1 MPSIHVY
8 FRPGIRFI
16 AALIL
21 PMIGASWS
29 IAQEAEG
36 QPGVVLILPPHLNK
50 YAAKMPT
57 HVPVIRADQEGKQT
71 AAKTITGRALPDA
84 KAAGKSRFF
93 FLLDA
98 PKSSPGNA
106 TAWLVVKTTYK
117 LYYRSAKGY
126 EEICKG
132 EVATTAFASPFV
144 DGAAEHYSK
153 FGERLSVDVSRALA
167 RKVLEEKEIKVPAPP
182 HRRESPQADPESPR
196 ERVAYKVDRKTVG
209 EEVFFT
215 FMIHN
220 RLPVQVRV
228 REMEI
233 VNTVTG
239 QCHTCTPSGE
249 GEPWIFEGGKRAE
262 RGARMPAN
270 LAPLEA
276 QAVRMR
282 ELFLILPE

>member
-1 MPSIHVY
+1 MRSIY
-8 FRPGIRFI
+8 AKFRLEIRFI
-16 AALIL
+16 VALTV
-21 PMIGASWS
+21 PMIAAAAS
-29 IAQEAEG
+29 IAQEPEG
-36 QPGVVLILPPHLNK
+36 QPGVVLILPSHLNK

-71 AAKTITGRALPDA
+71 AAKTITGRNLPDA
-84 KAAGKSRFF
+84 KTAGKIRFF
-93 FLLDA
+93 FMLDS

-106 TAWLVVKTTYK
+106 TAWLVVKSTYK

-126 EEICKG
+126 DEICKG

-144 DGAAEHYSK
+144 DGFGEHYSK

-167 RKVLEEKEIKVPAPP
+167 RKVLEEKEVKVPPPP

-196 ERVAYKVDRKTVG
+196 ERVAYKVDRKTIG
-209 EEVFFT
+209 DEVFFT

-220 RLPVQVRV
+220 RLPVRVSV

-239 QCHTCTPSGE
+239 QCHACTPNADGD
-249 GEPWIFEGGKRAE
+249 PWIFDSAKRAE
-262 RGARMPAN
+262 VGAKMPLK

-276 QAVRMR
+276 QSVRIR